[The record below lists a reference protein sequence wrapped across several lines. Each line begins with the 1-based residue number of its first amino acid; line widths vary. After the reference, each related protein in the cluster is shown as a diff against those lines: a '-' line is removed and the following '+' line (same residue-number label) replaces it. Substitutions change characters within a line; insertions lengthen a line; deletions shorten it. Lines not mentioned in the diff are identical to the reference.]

1 MRNMTIS
8 KRRAEFKRWFIM
20 SEMTKSLNSIAK
32 GTIFSSVGIF
42 LALFLSFL
50 QRWAI
55 IRVTT
60 PEEYGLYSLSLA
72 VTAIFLSIGRL
83 GLHDGIARVISM
95 HSSVKS
101 DVSRKSILSSL
112 IFVSSVS
119 GGAGLLI
126 LIFGSPYI
134 SSFFGKDI
142 KWILQVVAIS
152 LPFCLLLDFLISF
165 FRGIEKAEVNVI
177 FSDFAR
183 NFVFLSILVV
193 IFVKKMPFHTI
204 ILGYVISFVIA
215 AVSILFYTFRKV
227 GYPEVQRT
235 IPLTEEM
242 VLFSL
247 PLLGGSL
254 FQLITAWADTLL
266 LGVFKSSGEIALYN
280 AALPTS
286 RLIQV
291 FLGAFLFIYM
301 PVATSLFSRGLFPEM
316 KKIYAIVSK
325 WVLFLT
331 IPLFLVLFFNAEI
344 LFRFLYGYRY
354 LDAVLP
360 FRIIAVGYLLH
371 TAFGPNGGALIAMGK
386 TRIMMG
392 TTILTAVIN
401 FTANLLLIPTMG
413 MEGAAIS
420 MLITLIAA
428 SVFRGVALYIIS
440 GIHPLGGRYVKPLL
454 LFFPLMWGCQSIV
467 ERSMALEAWML
478 PFLLVA
484 YIFLYGFC
492 MILSRSVDQE
502 DIWMLLTMEKRLGI
516 DFTFFKGILKKFL
529 K

>member
-1 MRNMTIS
+1 
-8 KRRAEFKRWFIM
+8 M
-20 SEMTKSLNSIAK
+20 SEVTESLKSIAK

-72 VTAIFLSIGRL
+72 VIAIFLSIGGL

-101 DVSRKSILSSL
+101 GVSRGNIFSSL
-112 IFVSSVS
+112 IFLSSVS
-119 GGAGLLI
+119 GGLCLLFLMI
-126 LIFGSPYI
+126 GSPYF

-142 KWILQVVAIS
+142 TWIVQVVAIS
-152 LPFCLLLDFLISF
+152 LPFSLLLDFLISF
-165 FRGIEKAEVNVI
+165 FRGIEKTEVKVI
-177 FSDFAR
+177 FSDFVR
-183 NFVFLSILVV
+183 NFIFLSILVV
-193 IFVKKMPFHTI
+193 VFVKKMPFHTI
-204 ILGYVISFVIA
+204 IIGYVISFVIT
-215 AVSILFYTFRKV
+215 AVSILYYTLQKV
-227 GYPEVQRT
+227 GYPDIQRT
-235 IPLTEEM
+235 IPLAEEM

-254 FQLITAWADTLL
+254 FQLITAWTDTLL
-266 LGVFKSSGEIALYN
+266 LGVFRSSGEIALYN

-291 FLGAFLFIYM
+291 FLGALLFIYM
-301 PVATSLFSRGLFPEM
+301 PVATSLFSRGLIPEM
-316 KKIYAIVSK
+316 KKIYAVVSK

-344 LFRFLYGYRY
+344 LFRFLYGYKY

-360 FRIIAVGYLLH
+360 FRVIAVGYLLH

-392 TTILTAVIN
+392 TTILTALTNLV
-401 FTANLLLIPTMG
+401 ANLVLIPAMG

-420 MLITLIAA
+420 MLITLIVA
-428 SVFRGVALYIIS
+428 SVIRGIALYVLS
-440 GIHPLGGRYVKPLL
+440 GIHPLGWHYVKPLL
-454 LFFPLMWGCQSIV
+454 LFFPLMWGCQLLV
-467 ERSMALEAWML
+467 ERSIALEAWML
-478 PFLLVA
+478 PFLLVV
-484 YIFLYGFC
+484 YMFLYGFC
-492 MILSRSVDQE
+492 MIFTRSVDQE
-502 DIWMLLTMEKRLGI
+502 DIWMLLTVEKRLGV
-516 DFTFFKGILKKFL
+516 DFTLFKEILRKFL

>member
-1 MRNMTIS
+1 
-8 KRRAEFKRWFIM
+8 M
-20 SEMTKSLNSIAK
+20 SEVTKSLRSIAK

-72 VTAIFLSIGRL
+72 VIAIFLSIGGL
-83 GLHDGIARVISM
+83 GLHDGIARVISL

-101 DVSRKSILSSL
+101 DVSRANVFSSL
-112 IFVSSVS
+112 IFLSSVS
-119 GGAGLLI
+119 GGLCLLLLI
-126 LIFGSPYI
+126 LTSPYI

-142 KWILQVVAIS
+142 TWIVQVISIS
-152 LPFCLLLDFLISF
+152 LPFSLLLDFLISF
-165 FRGIEKAEVNVI
+165 FRGIEKAEVKVVFNDVL
-177 FSDFAR
+177 R
-183 NFVFLSILVV
+183 NFIFLSILVA
-193 IFVKKMPFHTI
+193 IFLKKMPFHSVI
-204 ILGYVISFVIA
+204 IGYVISFVLS
-215 AVSILFYTFRKV
+215 AVSILFYTFYKV
-227 GYPEVQRT
+227 GSPQVQKT
-235 IPLTEEM
+235 IPIAEEM
-242 VLFSL
+242 IVFSL

-291 FLGAFLFIYM
+291 FLGALLFIYM
-301 PVATSLFSRGLFPEM
+301 PVATSLFSRGLYPEM
-316 KKIYAIVSK
+316 KKVYAVVSK

-331 IPLFLVLFFNAEI
+331 IPLFLVLFFNTEI
-344 LFRFLYGYRY
+344 LFQFLYGYKY
-354 LDAVLP
+354 LPAVLP

-392 TTILTAVIN
+392 ATILTALTN
-401 FTANLLLIPTMG
+401 LMANLLLIPPMG
-413 MEGAAIS
+413 IKGAAIS
-420 MLITLIAA
+420 MLITLITA
-428 SVFRGVALYIIS
+428 SVIRGAALYVLS
-440 GIHPLGGRYVKPLL
+440 GIHPLEWNYVKPLL
-454 LFFPLMWGCQSIV
+454 LSFPFIGGCQIV
-467 ERSMALEAWML
+467 LERFVALEVWML
-478 PFLLVA
+478 PFLLVM
-484 YIFLYGFC
+484 YTFLYGFC
-492 MILSRSVDQE
+492 MILTRSVDQE
-502 DIWMLLTMEKRLGI
+502 DIWMLITVEKRLGVE
-516 DFTFFKGILKKFL
+516 FTFLKRILKKFL

>member
-1 MRNMTIS
+1 
-8 KRRAEFKRWFIM
+8 M
-20 SEMTKSLNSIAK
+20 SEVTKSLKSIAK

-72 VTAIFLSIGRL
+72 VIAIFLSIGGL
-83 GLHDGIARVISM
+83 GLHDGIARVISV
-95 HSSVKS
+95 HSSVRP
-101 DVSRKSILSSL
+101 DVSRENIFSSL
-112 IFVSSVS
+112 IFLSSVS
-119 GGAGLLI
+119 GGVCLLF
-126 LIFGSPYI
+126 LMFGSPYF

-142 KWILQVVAIS
+142 TWIVQVVAIS
-152 LPFCLLLDFLISF
+152 LPFSLLLDFLISF
-165 FRGIEKAEVNVI
+165 FRGIEKTEVKVI
-177 FSDFAR
+177 FSDFVR
-183 NFVFLSILVV
+183 NFIFFFILMAV
-193 IFVKKMPFHTI
+193 FVKKMPFHTVVI
-204 ILGYVISFVIA
+204 GYVISFVIT
-215 AVSILFYTFRKV
+215 AVSILLYTIHKV

-235 IPLTEEM
+235 IPLAEEM

-254 FQLITAWADTLL
+254 FQLITSWADTLL

-291 FLGAFLFIYM
+291 FLGALLFIYM
-301 PVATSLFSRGLFPEM
+301 PVATSLFSRGLLFEM

-331 IPLFLVLFFNAEI
+331 IPLFLILFFNAEI
-344 LFRFLYGYRY
+344 LFRFLYGYKY
-354 LDAVLP
+354 LEAVLP

-392 TTILTAVIN
+392 TTIVTAITN
-401 FTANLLLIPTMG
+401 LIANLVLIPDMG

-420 MLITLIAA
+420 MLITLIVA
-428 SVFRGVALYIIS
+428 SATRGIALYALS
-440 GIHPLGGRYVKPLL
+440 GIHPLGWHYVKPLL
-454 LFFPLMWGCQSIV
+454 LSFPLIWGCQSLL
-467 ERSMALEAWML
+467 ERSIALEAWIL
-478 PFLLVA
+478 PFLLVV
-484 YIFLYGFC
+484 YMVLYGFC
-492 MILSRSVDQE
+492 MIITRSVDQE
-502 DIWMLLTMEKRLGI
+502 DIWMLLTVEKRLGV